1 MPAPYFYDYQNKVLS
16 CDQPHG
22 IHVLDSDVGRLFQRY
37 LLKKA
42 LGVFKWTLPEWWD
55 KDYFLYV
62 LYTWGYVGIFDSG
75 PKNYGVIP
83 QQVGL
88 RGYNVFYR
96 PREIVINNPLLPGI
110 HTRTI
115 DDDSV
120 VIKLQPDYSSIMDLV
135 DYYAE
140 LLSQAS
146 ASIEQNLWN
155 TKLATVFFAE
165 NNAQQQSIKKAY
177 EKMTSGEPM
186 VVVNKE
192 LMDKDTGKL
201 RYEVMNRDVK
211 QSYVID
217 DLLSDLRR
225 IESEFDTRIGIPN
238 ANTDK
243 RERLITDEV
252 NANNVETHI
261 LADSWMDNIQIGIR
275 MVKDLFGLNIKC
287 EWRYR
292 DNASD
297 SESYFVGNVSI

>member
-16 CDQPHG
+16 CDQPYG

-62 LYTWGYVGIFDSG
+62 LYTWGYVGILDSG
-75 PKNYGVIP
+75 PENYGVIP

-96 PREIVINNPLLPGI
+96 PREIVINNPLLQGI

-115 DDDSV
+115 DDDAV

-177 EKMTSGEPM
+177 QKMTSGEPM

-275 MVKDLFGLNIKC
+275 MVKDIFHLDITC
-287 EWRYR
+287 EWRYK
-292 DNASD
+292 DNA
-297 SESYFVGNVSI
+297 GNRIS

>member
-75 PKNYGVIP
+75 PENYGVIP

-201 RYEVMNRDVK
+201 RYDVMNRDVK

-261 LADSWMDNIQIGIR
+261 LADSWMDNIQRGIR
-275 MVKDLFGLNIKC
+275 MVKDLFGLDIKC
-287 EWRYR
+287 EWRYKE
-292 DNASD
+292 NASD
-297 SESYFVGNVSI
+297 RDDYFVGNVSI

>member
-42 LGVFKWTLPEWWD
+42 LGVFQWTMPEWWD

-75 PKNYGVIP
+75 PENYGVIP

-192 LMDKDTGKL
+192 LLDKDTGKL

-261 LADSWMDNIQIGIR
+261 LADSWMDNIQRGIR
-275 MVKDLFGLNIKC
+275 MVKDLFGLDINC
-287 EWRYR
+287 EWRYK
-292 DNASD
+292 DNGSD
-297 SESYFVGNVSI
+297 RGA